1 MADLIMM
8 EFSTE
13 AKADAVRLT
22 LLDMQKDYLIEPG
35 DTVIAT
41 KYAEGQVKLNQI
53 LQPVR
58 ADTMSG
64 TFWGAL
70 IGLLF
75 LLPLAGAA
83 IAADPVALRGRLP
96 ALRTSDNFVQE
107 AGKALQSGNAVLF
120 LMIRKM
126 TTVAVLAT
134 LRTAGGKA
142 SWSTLDEGEE
152 GFLQAALACLQKS
165 IVTFGS
171 PIAF

>member
-41 KYAEGQVKLNQI
+41 KYAGGQVKLNQI

-58 ADTMSG
+58 VDAVSG
-64 TFWGAL
+64 TFWGSL

-75 LLPLAGAA
+75 LLPLVGGA
-83 IAADPVALRGRLP
+83 IAADPVALRGWLP
-96 ALRTSDNFVQE
+96 ALGISDNFVQE

-120 LMIRKM
+120 LMIRNM
-126 TTVAVLAT
+126 TTDKVLTT
-134 LRTAGGKA
+134 LRRAAGKA
-142 SWSTLDEGEE
+142 SWSALDESEE
-152 GFLQAALACLQKS
+152 ALLQTALACLQRS

-171 PIAF
+171 PIEF

>member
-22 LLDMQKDYLIEPG
+22 LLDMQKDYLIGPG
-35 DTVIAT
+35 DAVIAT
-41 KYAEGQVKLNQI
+41 KYAGGQVKLNQI
-53 LQPVR
+53 LEPVR
-58 ADTMSG
+58 AGAVSG
-64 TFWGAL
+64 TFWGSL

-96 ALRTSDNFVQE
+96 ALGISDNFAQE

-126 TTVAVLAT
+126 TTNKTLAT
-134 LRTAGGKA
+134 LRSAGGKA
-142 SWSTLDEGEE
+142 SWSSLDESEE
-152 GFLQAALACLQKS
+152 GPLQAALSYLQKS
-165 IVTFGS
+165 ISTFGS
-171 PIAF
+171 PSAF